1 MLILNYTPDN
11 PNAILVP
18 DHKAELYVLNALKE
32 SWFRS
37 SHMNMDHLVNY
48 ASESILTA
56 ARVLIAEEVVY
67 YTNIKFMY
75 NYFSVAV
82 DERGMLQNWPKGFAE
97 THYDFIM
104 RIMRTMET
112 KSV

>member
-18 DHKAELYVLNALKE
+18 DHKAEQYVLDALKE

-37 SHMNMDHLVNY
+37 NYMNMDHLVNY

-56 ARVLIAEEVVY
+56 ARVLIAEGVIY

-75 NYFSVAV
+75 NYFSVV
-82 DERGMLQNWPKGFAE
+82 IDEHGMLQNWPAGFAE
-97 THYDFIM
+97 THYNLNM
-104 RIMRTMET
+104 RIIRTMET
-112 KSV
+112 KNV